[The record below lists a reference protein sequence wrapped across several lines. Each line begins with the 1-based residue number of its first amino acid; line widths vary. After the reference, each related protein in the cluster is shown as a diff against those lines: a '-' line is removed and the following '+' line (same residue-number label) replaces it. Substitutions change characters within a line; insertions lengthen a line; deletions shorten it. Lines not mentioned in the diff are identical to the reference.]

1 MSENV
6 LHANN
11 NLTIMDYSLPSPSN
25 FSLYA
30 RRVQN
35 IPMLSEKEETELA
48 KRLIKYNDLD
58 AAKKLILSHLRLVV
72 KVVKEHSNY
81 GANQADLVQEGNIGL
96 MKAVKGFD
104 PYKGVRLGVY
114 ALIWIESEIRS
125 FILNNIRMVKIG
137 STNALKKLF
146 FNYRKSINQWKKEFG
161 IEDKLN
167 YKEIAEKL
175 NVKESDIHVAENY
188 FSGKDISINIDKEE
202 QENNNEVLLLEDVNY
217 YKNTEELDNPEDII
231 MLERDHDLYIAHISN
246 IISNL
251 DERSKDILINRKM
264 IDKPASLSTLSKK
277 WNISIERVRQIEQE
291 IILNIRK
298 EIAI

>member
-231 MLERDHDLYIAHISN
+231 MLERDHDLYIAHVSN

-264 IDKPASLSTLSKK
+264 IDKPASLSTLAKK

>member
-35 IPMLSEKEETELA
+35 IPMLSEKEESDLA

-58 AAKKLILSHLRLVV
+58 AAKRLILSHLRLVV

-104 PYKGVRLGVY
+104 PCKGVRLGVY

-175 NVKESDIHVAENY
+175 NVKESDIYVAENY

-202 QENNNEVLLLEDVNY
+202 QESNNEVLLLEDVNY

-231 MLERDHDLYIAHISN
+231 MHERDHNSYINHISN
-246 IISNL
+246 IISGL
-251 DERSKDILINRKM
+251 DERSKDILISRKM
-264 IDKPASLSTLSKK
+264 VDKPVSLSLLAKK
-277 WNISIERVRQIEQE
+277 WNISMERVRQIEQE
-291 IILNIRK
+291 VILNIKK

>member
-1 MSENV
+1 MSKNV

-11 NLTIMDYSLPSPSN
+11 LSIMDYSLPSPSN

-35 IPMLSEKEETELA
+35 IPMLSEKEESDLA

-72 KVVKEHSNY
+72 KVVKEHANY

-188 FSGKDISINIDKEE
+188 FSGKDISINIDKED

-231 MLERDHDLYIAHISN
+231 MLERDHDLYISHISN

-251 DERSKDILINRKM
+251 DERSKDILISRKM
-264 IDKPASLSTLSKK
+264 TDKPVSLSLLAKK

-291 IILNIRK
+291 IILNIKK
-298 EIAI
+298 EISI

>member
-1 MSENV
+1 MSKNV

-11 NLTIMDYSLPSPSN
+11 LSIMDYSLPSPSN

-35 IPMLSEKEETELA
+35 IPMLSEKEESDLA

-58 AAKKLILSHLRLVV
+58 AAKKLILSHLKLVV

-202 QENNNEVLLLEDVNY
+202 KENNNEVLLLEDVNY
-217 YKNTEELDNPEDII
+217 YRNTEELDNPEDII
-231 MLERDHDLYIAHISN
+231 MLERDHDLYISHISN

-251 DERSKDILINRKM
+251 DERSKDILISRKM
-264 IDKPASLSTLSKK
+264 TDKPVSLSLLAKK

-291 IILNIRK
+291 IISNIKK
-298 EIAI
+298 EISI

>member
-264 IDKPASLSTLSKK
+264 IDKPASLSTLAKK